1 MFCYQYNLLLCL
13 KKYNKIDHTFYICS
27 KPIKKVKYTRDLG
40 ITLTNT
46 LKWTSHATNITSKS
60 TSLCYAILR
69 AFNSKDVVPYI
80 RAYKSYVRPILE
92 FSTVLWSPCWLTDIK
107 LLEKTQKLFTRKVLQ
122 RLNIKY
128 KSYEDRLQI
137 LQLQSLELR
146 RLHNDLITV
155 YKILTNMIDLSF
167 SYFFSPMTTTYNL
180 RYHRLALQHPTL
192 AKTSILRHSFK
203 YRVVKAWNSLSSN
216 AVQSKTL
223 EAFKN
228 QLISTNLNGFLTENL

>member
-1 MFCYQYNLLLCL
+1 MLQ
-13 KKYNKIDHTFYICS
+13 
-27 KPIKKVKYTRDLG
+27 
-40 ITLTNT
+40 TLRLNPP
-46 LKWTSHATNITSKS
+46 L
-60 TSLCYAILR
+60 
-69 AFNSKDVVPYI
+69 DVVPYI

-92 FSTVLWSPCWLTDIK
+92 FSTVLWSPCWLKDIK
-107 LLEKTQKLFTRKVLQ
+107 QLEKTQRLFTRKVLQ

-128 KSYEDRLQI
+128 KNYEDRLQI

-167 SYFFSPMTTTYNL
+167 SQFFSPVTTTYNL
-180 RYHRLALQHPTL
+180 RHHSLALQHPTL

-216 AVQSKTL
+216 AVESKTL
-223 EAFKN
+223 EIFKN
-228 QLISTNLNGFLTENL
+228 HLKSTNLNGFLIENL